1 MSKSISKFPLELKD
15 RTYRLKNGA
24 SPLSFIMSS
33 RDTNRKRLL
42 YFDEETKT
50 QRPLRY
56 ARNQPTPFQDE
67 QDANVILEPIIF
79 EDGMLHVDKQNT
91 ALQWFLYLT
100 PDRDKIFVEV
110 DEEKDAQEEVDRL
123 DMEAEAIIQAKSI
136 SLEQMEAI
144 ARAYLGVN
152 PTKMTSAEL
161 KRDIRLFARNEPEMF
176 LSALSDPELNL
187 GGEVM
192 KYFEQEILSLRKND
206 KEVWFNLPS
215 NKKKMLDVPN
225 GKTPYEACADYFLT
239 DKGIEVMAALDE
251 YLV

>member
-1 MSKSISKFPLELKD
+1 MKTKTAKFVDKA
-15 RTYRLKNGA
+15 YRLKKEN
-24 SPLSFIMSS
+24 SPLTFMLPT
-33 RDTNRKRLL
+33 RNTKRYPLL
-42 YFDEETKT
+42 WFDEESGVNRT
-50 QRPLRY
+50 LRY
-56 ARNQPTPFQDE
+56 ARNQKSPFEDE
-67 QDANVILEPIIF
+67 QDGNAIVEPIIF

-215 NKKKMLDVPN
+215 NKKKMLDVPS

>member
-1 MSKSISKFPLELKD
+1 
-15 RTYRLKNGA
+15 
-24 SPLSFIMSS
+24 
-33 RDTNRKRLL
+33 LL

-79 EDGMLHVDKQNT
+79 EDGMLYVDKQNT
-91 ALQWFLYLT
+91 ALQWFLHLT

-144 ARAYLGVN
+144 ARSYLGLN

-192 KYFEQEILSLRKND
+192 KYFEQQILSLRKND

-239 DKGIEVMAALDE
+239 DNGIEVMAALDE